1 MQYISSDRHPI
12 VLPKGFKKKPSK
24 ERIQFDRE
32 REEVKKCIIEENKGT
47 TVYKIEL
54 AEKEYGG

>member
-1 MQYISSDRHPI
+1 MQYISNDRHPE
-12 VLPKGFKKKPSK
+12 GFEKKPSK

-54 AEKEYGG
+54 VEKREDN